1 MPRKSRKSR
10 KEKDKSGN
18 FGGPGTNRCRGGKCD
33 TRTCA
38 EGRARILGIGAD
50 PAASKDAA
58 PVASNS
64 IDAATVASNSSN
76 GAAPVASRS
85 SGEAAAP
92 SDGAAAARALQV
104 QEAEDAAFAKQLHAQ
119 LNAPAPAPPLPELR
133 RFDVRE
139 CGQAGDCLFVRSP
152 PPIKSA
158 DGLEVSTRP
167 KARKRDGRG
176 ETSRPAS
183 LRCRCAS
190 AAALRVTTPRT
201 ARC

>member
-1 MPRKSRKSR
+1 MPRKKRKQRKDNSR
-10 KEKDKSGN
+10 N
-18 FGGPGTNRCRGGKCD
+18 FGGLGTNRSHGGKGDICTCD
-33 TRTCA
+33 

-64 IDAATVASNSSN
+64 SNGAATVASNSSN